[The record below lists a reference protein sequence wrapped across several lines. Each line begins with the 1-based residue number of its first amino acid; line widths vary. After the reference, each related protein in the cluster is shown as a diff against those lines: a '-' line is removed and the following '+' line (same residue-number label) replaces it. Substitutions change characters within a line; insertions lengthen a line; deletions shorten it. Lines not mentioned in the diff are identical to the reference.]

1 MIASVGS
8 LLKGVAAGAGVMYF
22 FDPERG
28 RRRRAGLKGR
38 AARLAHE
45 AEDIWRKGIR
55 DLTNRATGV
64 AAETKRV
71 VTEAPPDDRVVVAR
85 VRAILGHV
93 VRDARTVG
101 VESNNGL
108 VTLRGTVR
116 PGEPELLIPAVERVC
131 GVRGVE
137 SGLMTAGEP
146 VAVPTRTKKELT
158 PGTKLLLTV
167 GGSFLLVNG
176 LARRG
181 VGPTALGAVG
191 LGMLTRSLA
200 GCPGRF
206 FGLGPDGGVDVW
218 KSVRIDAPVEKVFE
232 FFSDPGR
239 IGSLLPYVTNAE
251 RVAPDRVRWT
261 LEGPAGIGRMAFE
274 ERVVEAVENERIRFE
289 GGPDSPI
296 RYAGETRFRP
306 DGEGTRV
313 ELRFRYF
320 PPGGTIVNAAASFFG
335 VDPKTQF
342 ELGLNRIKHYFEE
355 GGVAR
360 GASDGSV
367 REHRG

>member
-1 MIASVGS
+1 MIASIGS
-8 LLKGVAAGAGVMYF
+8 LLKGFAAGAGVMYF
-22 FDPERG
+22 FDPDRG
-28 RRRRAGLKGR
+28 RRRRAGLRNR
-38 AARLAHE
+38 ASRLAHE
-45 AEDIWRKGIR
+45 AEDIWCKGVR

-64 AAETKRV
+64 AAETRRV
-71 VTEAPPDDRVVVAR
+71 VAETPPDDRVVVAR
-85 VRAILGHV
+85 VRAALGHIV
-93 VRDARTVG
+93 CDARNLEVSAHLG
-101 VESNNGL
+101 I

-116 PGEPELLIPAVERVC
+116 PGEPELLIPALERIS

-137 SGLMTAGEP
+137 SSLTTAGEP
-146 VAVPTRTKKELT
+146 VTPPCRRQDVR
-158 PGTKLLLTV
+158 PGTKLLLSA
-167 GGSFLLVNG
+167 GGTLLLAHG

-181 VGPTALGAVG
+181 FGPTLLGAVG

-200 GCPGRF
+200 TNPGRL
-206 FGLGPDGGVDVW
+206 FGLGDNGGVDVR
-218 KSVRIDAPVEKVFE
+218 KSIRIAAPVEKVFE

-261 LEGPAGIGRMAFE
+261 LEGPAGVGRMAFE
-274 ERVVEAVENERIRFE
+274 ERIVEAVENQRILFE

-296 RYAGETRFRP
+296 RYVGETRFAP
-306 DGEGTRV
+306 EGEGTRV

-320 PPGGTIVNAAASFFG
+320 PPGGVLADAAASFFG

-342 ELGLNRIKHYFEE
+342 EQGLNRIKHYFEE
-355 GGVAR
+355 GAVPR
-360 GASDGSV
+360 GGSGDSV

>member
-1 MIASVGS
+1 MIASIGG
-8 LLKGVAAGAGVMYF
+8 LLKGVIAGAGVMYF
-22 FDPERG
+22 FDPDRG
-28 RRRRAGLKGR
+28 RRRRAGLRDR
-38 AARLAHE
+38 ATRLAHE
-45 AEDIWRKGIR
+45 AEDLWYKGIR

-71 VTEAPPDDRVVVAR
+71 VAEGPPDDRVLVAR
-85 VRAILGHV
+85 VRAALGHV
-93 VRDARTVG
+93 VCDARGIEVAAH
-101 VESNNGL
+101 NGI

-116 PGEPELLIPAVERVC
+116 PGEPELLIPAVESLS

-137 SGLMTAGEP
+137 SSLTTAGEP
-146 VAVPTRTKKELT
+146 VAPPCRSQELR
-158 PGTKLLLTV
+158 PATKLLLS
-167 GGSFLLVNG
+167 GGGALLLANG

-181 VGPTALGAVG
+181 FGPTLLGAVG

-200 GCPGRF
+200 AGPGRL
-206 FGLGPDGGVDVW
+206 FGLGGDGGVDVR
-218 KSVRIDAPVEKVFE
+218 KSVRIAAPVEKVFE

-261 LEGPAGIGRMAFE
+261 LEGPAGVGRMAFE
-274 ERVVEAVENERIRFE
+274 ERVVESVENQRIVFE

-296 RYAGETRFRP
+296 RYLGETRFQP

-320 PPGGTIVNAAASFFG
+320 PPGGVLADAAASFFG

-342 ELGLNRIKHYFEE
+342 EHGLNRIKHYFEE
-355 GGVAR
+355 GAMPR
-360 GASDGSV
+360 GGSGDSV